1 MKKIDLRPS
10 DADADPTMIEEL
22 LLRGLQPKDVVVM
35 VIDMLMAGIDTTSHT
50 TAFLLYYLARNP
62 RVQERLR
69 QEVLQVVG
77 PRGCPVTATVLNDLQ
92 YLKACIKESL
102 R

>member
-69 QEVLQVVG
+69 Q
-77 PRGCPVTATVLNDLQ
+77 AIDLFENHQ
-92 YLKACIKESL
+92 QL
-102 R
+102 RARTTKGAQAPWFHR